1 MGASWFEQPRRDRS
15 LTLEVMRKAQII
27 GAGLYAPERVVPNR
41 YFDDYYGED
50 VGTFLRE
57 RRNIHERRY
66 AAEDETTSDLVVA
79 AAQHALD
86 AAGIAAD
93 ALDLIIVA
101 TDTPDYLS
109 PATAAVVQH
118 KLGATHAGTFD
129 LNTACAGFVTALDVG
144 SKYLV
149 ADTQYRHVLV
159 AGAYLMSRFIDF
171 EQRNTATLF
180 ADGAGA
186 VVLRPTEDEHGI
198 LRATL
203 RAEGQYHGYM
213 GVYAGG
219 ACHPIR
225 PGADGQD
232 AQRLEF
238 RKKFPPAYNRA
249 HWTAL
254 IGDLSEQ
261 LGVAPGDVTH
271 YFFTQINVES
281 IRETMDALG
290 LPAEKAHTIMDRY
303 GYTGSACIPMALA
316 DAGAGHK
323 LKRGDL
329 VYLIASGG
337 GAALAALALRWAYD
351 T

>member
-1 MGASWFEQPRRDRS
+1 
-15 LTLEVMRKAQII
+15 MRKAQII
-27 GAGLYAPERVVPNR
+27 GTGLYAPERVVPNS

-50 VGTFLRE
+50 VDTFLRE
-57 RRNIHERRY
+57 RRNIYERRY
-66 AAEDETTSDLVVA
+66 AADEETTSDLVVA

-86 AAGIAAD
+86 EAGIAAD
-93 ALDLIIVA
+93 ELDLIVVA

-109 PATAAVVQH
+109 PATAAVVQD
-118 KLGATHAGTFD
+118 KLGAVQAGVFD

-144 SKYLV
+144 SKYIV
-149 ADTQYRHVLV
+149 ADAQYRHVLV
-159 AGAYLMSRFIDF
+159 AGAYLMSRFIDLS
-171 EQRNTATLF
+171 QRNTATLF

-198 LRATL
+198 LTATL
-203 RAEGQYHGYM
+203 QAEGQYHDYM

-225 PGADGQD
+225 PGTDGQRE
-232 AQRLEF
+232 QRLEF
-238 RKKFPPAYNRA
+238 RKKFPPSYNRE

-254 IGDLSEQ
+254 VGGLSERI
-261 LGVAPGDVTH
+261 GVAPGEVAH

-290 LPAEKAHTIMDRY
+290 LPAERAHTIMDRY

-316 DAGAGHK
+316 DAAAQHK